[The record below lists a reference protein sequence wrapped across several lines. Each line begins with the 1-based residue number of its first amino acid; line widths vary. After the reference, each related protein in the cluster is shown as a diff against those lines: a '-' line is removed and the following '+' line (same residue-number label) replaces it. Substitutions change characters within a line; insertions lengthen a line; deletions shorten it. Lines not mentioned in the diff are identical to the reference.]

1 MDNNNPISAILK
13 TMFEKTGELAAAIKS
28 GDGLNLSEDQKKE
41 YVEQLEKQGV
51 NKTLEDLEKQK
62 REFFKNK
69 I

>member
-41 YVEQLEKQGV
+41 YMEQLEKQGV